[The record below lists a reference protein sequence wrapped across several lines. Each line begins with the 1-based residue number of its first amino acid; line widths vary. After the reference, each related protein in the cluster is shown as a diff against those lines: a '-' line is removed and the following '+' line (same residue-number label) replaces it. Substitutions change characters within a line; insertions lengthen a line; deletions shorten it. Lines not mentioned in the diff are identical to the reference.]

1 MPGTR
6 DRRRIP
12 ARGDLL
18 PAFVAV
24 GRRFVWAY
32 SICPYEG
39 HGHKNAGHLEMD
51 TRHYTSPI
59 LFSGSSRPKSR
70 VRIRSAAR
78 RDENRGCEFLQRLVA
93 AKIGGANLF
102 SGSSQPKSGVRIC
115 SADRRSQNRVPV
127 FVQRLVAAKIGCLF
141 FVSGSSRPKSG
152 VCFCSAGR
160 RGQNR
165 VPVFVQRLVATKI
178 GCLFFVSGSSRP
190 KSGACFSS
198 ADRRGQNR
206 GCEFVQRV
214 VAAKIAGTFD
224 GAMACLGRP
233 VTGIRPPLWG
243 RRTDTG
249 RFTPT
254 RHNH

>member
-70 VRIRSAAR
+70 VRI
-78 RDENRGCEFLQRLVA
+78 
-93 AKIGGANLF
+93 
-102 SGSSQPKSGVRIC
+102 C
-115 SADRRSQNRVPV
+115 SADRRGENRVPV
-127 FVQRLVAAKIGCLF
+127 FVQRVVAAKIRGLF
-141 FVSGSSRPKSG
+141 LFSGSSRRKSG
-152 VCFCSAGR
+152 VRFCSAGR
-160 RGQNR
+160 RGE
-165 VPVFVQRLVATKI
+165 
-178 GCLFFVSGSSRP
+178 
-190 KSGACFSS
+190 
-198 ADRRGQNR
+198 NR

-214 VAAKIAGTFD
+214 VAAKIGGAILSSGSSRRKSRVRICSADRRGENRGCEFVQRIVAAKIGGAILFSGSSRPKSGVRICSAG
-224 GAMACLGRP
+224 CP
-233 VTGIRPPLWG
+233 S
-243 RRTDTG
+243 
-249 RFTPT
+249 
-254 RHNH
+254 

>member
-70 VRIRSAAR
+70 VRICSAGR
-78 RDENRGCEFLQRLVA
+78 RDQNRGCE
-93 AKIGGANLF
+93 
-102 SGSSQPKSGVRIC
+102 
-115 SADRRSQNRVPV
+115 

-141 FVSGSSRPKSG
+141 FVSGSSRRKSR
-152 VCFCSAGR
+152 VRICSAAR

-165 VPVFVQRLVATKI
+165 VPVFRQRIVAAKI
-178 GCLFFVSGSSRP
+178 GCLCLFSGSSRP
-190 KSGACFSS
+190 KSGVRICS
-198 ADRRGQNR
+198 AGRRDQNR
-206 GCEFVQRV
+206 GCEFAQWI
-214 VAAKIAGTFD
+214 VAAKIGGANSFSGSSRPKSGGTFD
-224 GAMACLGRP
+224 GAYA
-233 VTGIRPPLWG
+233 VAPLQAAG
-243 RRTDTG
+243 STI
-249 RFTPT
+249 
-254 RHNH
+254 NHCKGEPLLPERDLPHCP